1 MIVFDLDIQALTE
14 EGIQIMDT
22 ESFSNVRILK
32 SRSMIDE
39 LMMIEMLMLLKTT
52 FGSRVIVTEVIVHKQ
67 LEVNILM
74 NSFCLFITY

>member
-32 SRSMIDE
+32 SRSMIDG

-52 FGSRVIVTEVIVHKQ
+52 FDSRVIVTE
-67 LEVNILM
+67 
-74 NSFCLFITY
+74 